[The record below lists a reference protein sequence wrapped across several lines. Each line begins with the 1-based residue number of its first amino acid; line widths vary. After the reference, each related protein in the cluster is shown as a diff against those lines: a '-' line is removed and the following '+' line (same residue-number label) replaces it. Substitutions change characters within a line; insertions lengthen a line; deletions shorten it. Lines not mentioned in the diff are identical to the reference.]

1 MREACRLREKGEE
14 KGCGSQTGCR
24 SRSETGTRRV
34 CKYPGDV
41 ELSFEEIDD
50 LIDEKEKAAGAE
62 AEKAED
68 EKAAKEEYP
77 VAGGH
82 REYDLHRLIPKG
94 TVKTQI
100 ISSHRKEVIISPY
113 LLWGSKASSFFF
125 CAGLKIRRFF
135 VKYQNIFRPFQWG
148 PSCGERVGI
157 PALVP
162 YSLWSM
168 DRLEPPDTLS

>member
-1 MREACRLREKGEE
+1 M
-14 KGCGSQTGCR
+14 
-24 SRSETGTRRV
+24 
-34 CKYPGDV
+34 
-41 ELSFEEIDD
+41 ELSFEQIDD

-135 VKYQNIFRPFQWG
+135 CKIPEYFPSISMG
-148 PSCGERVGI
+148 PVLR
-157 PALVP
+157 
-162 YSLWSM
+162 
-168 DRLEPPDTLS
+168 